1 MKYVI
6 NVPDFDKYSM
16 PSPTKGRVVAVP
28 IMIGD
33 ITFNI
38 PTEMAFIKPYT
49 EPVNTYTKADYI
61 MALHKEYGCTLT
73 MAEEAHNKALEHLR
87 SKARMKG

>member
-1 MKYVI
+1 MSDLIDRQEAIEAFWKLNI
-6 NVPDFDKYSM
+6 ELR
-16 PSPTKGRVVAVP
+16 PSA
-28 IMIGD
+28 ID
-33 ITFNI
+33 AITDMLKTL
-38 PTEMAFIKPYT
+38 PSA
-49 EPVNTYTKADYI
+49 EPVKAYTKADYI